1 MLQWEDPLNS
11 FLEATSTG
19 NWLEAMIYVVVVDGG
34 GGGAA
39 AALAAAAD
47 DC

>member
-1 MLQWEDPLNS
+1 MLQWEDPSNS

-19 NWLEAMIYVVVVDGG
+19 NQLQAMIYVVVD

-39 AALAAAAD
+39 AAD
-47 DC
+47 DYY

>member
-1 MLQWEDPLNS
+1 MLQWEDPSNS

-19 NWLEAMIYVVVVDGG
+19 NWMQTMIYVVVVDDG

-39 AALAAAAD
+39 LAAAD
-47 DC
+47 DDY

>member
-1 MLQWEDPLNS
+1 MLQWEDPSNS

-19 NWLEAMIYVVVVDGG
+19 NWLQAMIYVVVD

-39 AALAAAAD
+39 AALAAAD
-47 DC
+47 DDY

>member
-1 MLQWEDPLNS
+1 MLQWEDPSNS

-19 NWLEAMIYVVVVDGG
+19 NWLQAMIYVVVD

-39 AALAAAAD
+39 AAD
-47 DC
+47 DYY